1 MCITEM
7 NLHGK
12 CKRPAH
18 MRANRGEAGG
28 KVVGGGGVLFV
39 PKTETFDRVSLRE
52 PAHANVLV
60 PVCGDDV
67 RFVG

>member
-1 MCITEM
+1 M

-12 CKRPAH
+12 WGTSERPAH
-18 MRANRGEAGG
+18 MRDNRGE
-28 KVVGGGGVLFV
+28 GGGLLFV

-52 PAHANVLV
+52 PAHADVLV